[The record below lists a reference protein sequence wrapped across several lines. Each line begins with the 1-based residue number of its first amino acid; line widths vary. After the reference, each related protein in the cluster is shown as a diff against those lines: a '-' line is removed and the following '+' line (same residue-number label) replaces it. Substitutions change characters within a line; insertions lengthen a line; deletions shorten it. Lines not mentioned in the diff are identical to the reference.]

1 MKCSA
6 AGVVAVLA
14 LVLSSAVAG
23 ADPVVP
29 QVDTPCPVGLS
40 EVMTWPSGFKMP
52 LVCQD
57 GRWKSV
63 TTPQPPS
70 DRWLSYGPDM
80 TLHGEGMRN
89 PEVRSGKWTGT
100 PQDSTSR
107 CRAEQS
113 VVVGPGVVSQPE
125 TAEAQAGEPLEF
137 TVLPRLFDITL
148 SGNCLW
154 ERVV

>member
-1 MKCSA
+1 MKRSA
-6 AGVVAVLA
+6 AGVAAALA
-14 LVLSSAVAG
+14 LLLSSAVSS

-29 QVDTPCPVGLS
+29 QVDTSCPAGLA
-40 EVMTWPSGFKMP
+40 EVMTWPSGAKMP

-57 GRWKSV
+57 GQWRSV

-70 DRWLSYGPDM
+70 DRWLSYGPEM
-80 TLHGEGMRN
+80 RLHGEGMRN
-89 PEVRSGKWTGT
+89 PEVKSGKWRAT
-100 PQDSTSR
+100 PQDSASQ
-107 CRAEQS
+107 CRAQQS

-125 TAEAQAGEPLEF
+125 TAEAKAGEPLEF